1 MIEMAESGKV
11 SCNCG
16 ACALELNDVQPK
28 MSLLCACEDCRQAR
42 HWAAKHGAATPKDI
56 IYSVYFR
63 SDFAAFHGVE
73 NMFACQLR
81 ADARST
87 RILCKSC
94 YSCISIDHKV
104 SYSDHVFMFQPDHCK
119 ADFDTDVTPIA
130 AINLIDYPHHLA
142 PIPSELLP
150 VFHTFR
156 YPQERA
162 RFVAIDPV
170 FEVFAPP
177 KTPPQG
183 QTIRELI
190 AALPAARV
198 LDLAPG
204 EQP

>member
-1 MIEMAESGKV
+1 MSNRKCRCYAPARTAGKPGIGLQNTV
-11 SCNCG
+11 P
-16 ACALELNDVQPK
+16 QRP
-28 MSLLCACEDCRQAR
+28 
-42 HWAAKHGAATPKDI
+42 
-56 IYSVYFR
+56 
-63 SDFAAFHGVE
+63 
-73 NMFACQLR
+73 
-81 ADARST
+81 
-87 RILCKSC
+87 RILSTPSTSVLILPPFTASKTCL
-94 YSCISIDHKV
+94 
-104 SYSDHVFMFQPDHCK
+104 PDHCK